1 MRLCRV
7 GAPFV
12 VFLVAISM
20 QGAET
25 SKPVSPSFAR
35 TPQGL
40 ARGKYLAELAHCFD
54 CHSERDTKGNQVP
67 GMKGAGRVLPPEE
80 SNIPRPHF
88 LVCPNITP
96 DRETGA
102 GSWSDLQLA
111 RLFARGSATMGGFL
125 TKRCPIG
132 TFVI

>member
-40 ARGKYLAELAHCFD
+40 ARTAGLIRD
-54 CHSERDTKGNQVP
+54 CP
-67 GMKGAGRVLPPEE
+67 
-80 SNIPRPHF
+80 
-88 LVCPNITP
+88 
-96 DRETGA
+96 
-102 GSWSDLQLA
+102 
-111 RLFARGSATMGGFL
+111 
-125 TKRCPIG
+125 
-132 TFVI
+132 